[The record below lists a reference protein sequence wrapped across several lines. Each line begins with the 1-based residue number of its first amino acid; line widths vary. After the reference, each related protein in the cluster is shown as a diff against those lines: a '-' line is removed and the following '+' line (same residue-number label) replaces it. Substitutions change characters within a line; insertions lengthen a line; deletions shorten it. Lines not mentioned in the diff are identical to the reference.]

1 VNNSL
6 DLFKRI
12 KKAVKIIGKK
22 YSIVRNLYE
31 VSRYN
36 DEPKLF
42 QYSAELYDTCNLSDS
57 RESVDKFAGGASF
70 SQEKAIIKS
79 LGEAFERHCLAIF
92 KKSQFIKTSACE
104 LGDKA
109 INLFSIVNFSRRQ
122 LSNKNFKLFNFTAD
136 TQFNWVKGYSI
147 TQHKPLF
154 IPAQLIYVPYNCCDD
169 DKIIR
174 FPITTGAANGGSL
187 EEAIYKGICEVVE
200 RDAFMITY
208 LNKLPR
214 EKINLTNNKK
224 FSYIYNLFK
233 RYSLEL
239 FVFDITTDIEIPS
252 FLAVIVDYTGVG
264 PAICLGLKASLDPNE
279 GIIGAIEEAQ
289 HARPWLRDLMLKNE
303 GLQRP
308 KNGNFNLSNL
318 EERGLSW
325 SDKKMIKHLDFLLK
339 NKNSKNICKI
349 PLKLVSNNSKSFEK
363 TLMILKKHKLEMAF
377 VDVTTPEINKI
388 GFKVVK
394 VIIPELQP
402 LYLDENFKYLGG
414 KRLYSMSKI
423 LGYTKNETKEED
435 LNKIPHPFL

>member
-289 HARPWLRDLMLKNE
+289 HARPWIRDLMSRNQTIKNKT
-303 GLQRP
+303 P
-308 KNGNFNLSNL
+308 FSL
-318 EERGLSW
+318 EERGLFW
-325 SDKKMIKHLDFLLK
+325 ADKKMIKHLNFLVK
-339 NKNSKNICKI
+339 NKLIKDVSKIPNHFSSRNSKNFNTVFK
-349 PLKLVSNNSKSFEK
+349 
-363 TLMILKKHKLEMAF
+363 ILKKHSLEAVF
-377 VDVTTPEINKI
+377 VDVTTSQINKI

-394 VIIPELQP
+394 VIIPQLQP
-402 LYLDENFKYLGG
+402 LYLDEDFKYFGG
-414 KRLYSMSKI
+414 RRLYSI
-423 LGYTKNETKEED
+423 PRVLGYTKAKTKEED